1 MRGEG
6 GLPQGRADDPGNDKA
21 LTFERIMGMTDS
33 ENNEMKEAPA
43 AVPEPLLKTTIGK
56 ITYLVGIH
64 FSEESKETME
74 DKIRR
79 LIRRD
84 IQTESFE

>member
-1 MRGEG
+1 
-6 GLPQGRADDPGNDKA
+6 
-21 LTFERIMGMTDS
+21 MTDS
-33 ENNEMKEAPA
+33 KKNEIKEAPA
-43 AVPEPLLKTTIGK
+43 TVPEPLLKTTIGK

-64 FSEESKETME
+64 FNEDSKETME

-84 IQTESFE
+84 VKAGCF

>member
-1 MRGEG
+1 
-6 GLPQGRADDPGNDKA
+6 
-21 LTFERIMGMTDS
+21 MTDS
-33 ENNEMKEAPA
+33 ENKEMKEALA
-43 AVPEPLLKTTIGK
+43 NVPEPLLKTTIGK

-64 FSEESKETME
+64 FNEDSKETME